1 MLKRLLY
8 FIGLAIIQL
17 LSSVTVQAADTSSL
31 EEDIEE
37 QPAKAIAYCYWID
50 DNVTAKTTKSFDGKE
65 IQQAIDISSLKTGV
79 HICHIRFQCKDSGW
93 SPIQDISFY
102 VSNVND
108 ETKDDDGISPV
119 AQYEYW
125 INKSNKSTPIKYKQ
139 ADIKIE
145 VNTANLPD
153 GKNSYQICS
162 TDEKGRKSFFEGS
175 FFTIDPTKG
184 EDEVQEEPSKAVAYR
199 YWLDE
204 NSSKKQEVSIKNAEE
219 FTCNI
224 DIANLAQGAHT
235 LHLDLKSKD
244 GRWLSGKDVCFY
256 AGNSNQ
262 DAQEEA
268 TAIVKYEYWF
278 DEQTKQTS
286 SKFEKAD
293 IAIEKNLSEFS
304 AGKHTFTISAID
316 KKGMRTFETGNFL
329 CFAINIDD
337 KEDATAKPVSYQYWI
352 DSDKEHAKTVAYTKA
367 DISTAL
373 NVSNLT
379 NGAHTFNLRIKNC
392 DNIWGPTN
400 QYVFYAPGKTDAA
413 DPSNAQ
419 QDIVGYRY
427 GTNGVV
433 KEKTLTAVSSIT
445 ALSEEIEFPKLTN
458 ITNVEKYRF
467 AFKEDKTVSID
478 RDLKMTYFIQFKNK
492 LGEWGEP
499 ASCDSTQTESFTRTA
514 KALELQRTLGIK
526 KQDGGDFEIVNFTI
540 PSANAY
546 YLSTANNCN
555 ILLYQNNGLIQKLEA
570 KDLVGNDKTSYFQKG
585 NYYAVIYNQDEDGS
599 IRITNSADC
608 VPTPTLTY
616 ANHKVTATCAKQG
629 AKIYYTL
636 DGSMPTAKS
645 TLYKSPIEMTYN
657 GVVKA
662 IALLDGTA
670 DSHIAKCEVNDFKTQ
685 TCATPTINYNGKKVT
700 LSSSVANA
708 NIYYTTDGTTPI
720 PGNSRKYSN
729 ESIEINGLGTIKA
742 ITTKD
747 LMNNS
752 EVATYV
758 IPAYYDGKKQVE
770 VKTAGN
776 LAKAFEWN
784 NGKPANE
791 NLKVIGTINTT
802 DLSSLR
808 GMTTIQHLDLSKVNI
823 EGNALPDQSFANMG
837 LKTISLPASLKTS
850 GKELFTGN
858 QALAAIIWNANENLP
873 AEALSGIDN
882 PNLLLY
888 VNTKTYAPASMNNVV
903 AGGNAESIVL
913 TEPGSDIASAGN
925 FYVPTPFTAQ
935 KISYTRN
942 FKQETEI
949 GVCQGWETIAL
960 PFEAQTI
967 THETNGAIAP
977 FAKGDKT
984 AKPFWLYELSPNG
997 GFQAAAGIKANT
1009 PYIISMPNS
1018 MSYSDE
1024 YILKGNVTFS
1034 ATNAA
1039 INATAGNSIKNDYRE
1054 FITTF
1059 EQIAKGDGI
1068 YALNVGEE
1076 YQGYRP
1082 GSIFADN
1089 YRDVKPFE
1097 AYLTTAQAAQAF
1109 SLQFGGGVTG
1119 IDNLPVKNVE
1129 GVKAWTNGSTL
1140 FIQSDKARKVM
1151 VFSTTGM
1158 LMKTVAVEAG
1168 ETVSVSDLPSG
1179 IYIVNNK
1186 KVAIKR

>member
-1 MLKRLLY
+1 MRGQRL
-8 FIGLAIIQL
+8 Q
-17 LSSVTVQAADTSSL
+17 DT
-31 EEDIEE
+31 
-37 QPAKAIAYCYWID
+37 
-50 DNVTAKTTKSFDGKE
+50 
-65 IQQAIDISSLKTGV
+65 
-79 HICHIRFQCKDSGW
+79 
-93 SPIQDISFY
+93 
-102 VSNVND
+102 
-108 ETKDDDGISPV
+108 
-119 AQYEYW
+119 
-125 INKSNKSTPIKYKQ
+125 
-139 ADIKIE
+139 
-145 VNTANLPD
+145 NL
-153 GKNSYQICS
+153 
-162 TDEKGRKSFFEGS
+162 
-175 FFTIDPTKG
+175 
-184 EDEVQEEPSKAVAYR
+184 
-199 YWLDE
+199 
-204 NSSKKQEVSIKNAEE
+204 
-219 FTCNI
+219 CNPY
-224 DIANLAQGAHT
+224 H
-235 LHLDLKSKD
+235 
-244 GRWLSGKDVCFY
+244 
-256 AGNSNQ
+256 
-262 DAQEEA
+262 
-268 TAIVKYEYWF
+268 
-278 DEQTKQTS
+278 
-286 SKFEKAD
+286 
-293 IAIEKNLSEFS
+293 
-304 AGKHTFTISAID
+304 
-316 KKGMRTFETGNFL
+316 
-329 CFAINIDD
+329 
-337 KEDATAKPVSYQYWI
+337 
-352 DSDKEHAKTVAYTKA
+352 
-367 DISTAL
+367 
-373 NVSNLT
+373 
-379 NGAHTFNLRIKNC
+379 
-392 DNIWGPTN
+392 
-400 QYVFYAPGKTDAA
+400 
-413 DPSNAQ
+413 
-419 QDIVGYRY
+419 
-427 GTNGVV
+427 
-433 KEKTLTAVSSIT
+433 
-445 ALSEEIEFPKLTN
+445 
-458 ITNVEKYRF
+458 
-467 AFKEDKTVSID
+467 
-478 RDLKMTYFIQFKNK
+478 
-492 LGEWGEP
+492 
-499 ASCDSTQTESFTRTA
+499 
-514 KALELQRTLGIK
+514 
-526 KQDGGDFEIVNFTI
+526 
-540 PSANAY
+540 
-546 YLSTANNCN
+546 
-555 ILLYQNNGLIQKLEA
+555 
-570 KDLVGNDKTSYFQKG
+570 
-585 NYYAVIYNQDEDGS
+585 
-599 IRITNSADC
+599 
-608 VPTPTLTY
+608 
-616 ANHKVTATCAKQG
+616 
-629 AKIYYTL
+629 
-636 DGSMPTAKS
+636 
-645 TLYKSPIEMTYN
+645 
-657 GVVKA
+657 
-662 IALLDGTA
+662 
-670 DSHIAKCEVNDFKTQ
+670 
-685 TCATPTINYNGKKVT
+685 
-700 LSSSVANA
+700 
-708 NIYYTTDGTTPI
+708 YTTDGTTPI

-1089 YRDVKPFE
+1089 YKDVKPFE

-1151 VFSTTGM
+1151 VFSTMGM
-1158 LMKTVAVEAG
+1158 LVRSENVEAG
-1168 ETVSVSDLPSG
+1168 ETLTITNLPSG

-1186 KVAIKR
+1186 KVAVR